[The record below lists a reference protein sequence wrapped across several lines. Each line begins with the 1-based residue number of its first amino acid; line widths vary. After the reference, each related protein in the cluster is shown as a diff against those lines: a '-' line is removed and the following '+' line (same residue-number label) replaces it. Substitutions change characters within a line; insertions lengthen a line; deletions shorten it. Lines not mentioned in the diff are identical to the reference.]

1 MKSGNLATKFNFLF
15 LLVFFLLTLSV
26 NSEEVQISP
35 LLNLDEISP
44 SYEEVFDEDLNII
57 IDEGQTKQE
66 SLEVDDVDF
75 VIISILNKITA
86 NVSQVTLHIKE
97 NYFHD
102 ELRIYP
108 IYCKI
113 NDPNERPEVSV
124 YLNIYEEGFL
134 IRLEG
139 YMRTILHRTA
149 TLLEYSRYCNPIMI
163 LNRFAPGHY
172 VNYMITA
179 G

>member
-1 MKSGNLATKFNFLF
+1 MKSGNLASKFNFLF

-35 LLNLDEISP
+35 LLKLDEISP

-57 IDEGQTKQE
+57 IDESQTKQE
-66 SLEVDDVDF
+66 SLEIDDVDF

-86 NVSQVTLHIKE
+86 NVLQVKLHLKE

-113 NDPNERPEVSV
+113 NDPDERPEVSV
-124 YLNIYEEGFL
+124 YLNIYDKKNNDKLFAGWML
-134 IRLEG
+134 KTLPSVSSLEHPL
-139 YMRTILHRTA
+139 YDIWINDCT
-149 TLLEYSRYCNPIMI
+149 
-163 LNRFAPGHY
+163 
-172 VNYMITA
+172 
-179 G
+179 

>member
-1 MKSGNLATKFNFLF
+1 MKSGNQVTKFNFLF
-15 LLVFFLLTLSV
+15 FLVFFLLTLQV

-35 LLNLDEISP
+35 LLKLDEISP

-57 IDEGQTKQE
+57 IDESQTKQK

-86 NVSQVTLHIKE
+86 NVSQVKLHLKE

-113 NDPNERPEVSV
+113 NDPDERPEVSV
-124 YLNIYEEGFL
+124 YLNIYDKKNNDKLFAGWML
-134 IRLEG
+134 KTLPSVSSLEHPL
-139 YMRTILHRTA
+139 YDIWINDCT
-149 TLLEYSRYCNPIMI
+149 
-163 LNRFAPGHY
+163 
-172 VNYMITA
+172 
-179 G
+179 

>member
-15 LLVFFLLTLSV
+15 LLVFFLLTLPV

-57 IDEGQTKQE
+57 IDESLTKQR
-66 SLEVDDVDF
+66 SLEADDIDF

-86 NVSQVTLHIKE
+86 DVSQVKLDLKE

-124 YLNIYEEGFL
+124 YLNIYDKKNNDKLFAGWML
-134 IRLEG
+134 KTLPSVSSLEHPL
-139 YMRTILHRTA
+139 YDIWINDCT
-149 TLLEYSRYCNPIMI
+149 
-163 LNRFAPGHY
+163 
-172 VNYMITA
+172 
-179 G
+179 